1 MSVNVCVTLAG
12 VFCGNILI
20 KARADCCV
28 KDVQKDCICILIQK
42 GFSVYFLPI
51 FLLKLSFEVAIEHAR
66 A

>member
-20 KARADCCV
+20 KQGLIAV
-28 KDVQKDCICILIQK
+28 LKDCICILIQK
-42 GFSVYFLPI
+42 SFSVYFFAHLFAEI
-51 FLLKLSFEVAIEHAR
+51 KTSFEVVIEHAR